1 MMGVFVPQSHEWA
14 SHVLSN
20 CPFAVLS
27 FGTSP
32 GVTSLLELFYQ
43 ENEKIM
49 LPYMNA
55 MKVAELESYPR

>member
-1 MMGVFVPQSHEWA
+1 MMRAFVPQSHEWA
-14 SHVLSN
+14 SQVLRN
-20 CPFAVLS
+20 CPSSVLS
-27 FGTSP
+27 FGVSP

-55 MKVAELESYPR
+55 MKVAELESHPR